1 MASWVEEMVLSRDTD
16 SFPPVGHNEDSVTPT
31 TRRFSRN
38 ADNLLSS
45 FFLIEFFFFIYVAF
59 PTFYFTIR
67 FDGKLVDEAIYNR
80 SIASDI
86 KYVKILP
93 VA

>member
-38 ADNLLSS
+38 ADNLLTYHPS
-45 FFLIEFFFFIYVAF
+45 F
-59 PTFYFTIR
+59 
-67 FDGKLVDEAIYNR
+67 
-80 SIASDI
+80 
-86 KYVKILP
+86 
-93 VA
+93 